1 MMIAGGSVGGQAL
14 GSTMP
19 GDMTVGD
26 PWPGAPINVLV
37 NNVSWRQFVQPN
49 SLRITDTL
57 GQQVTARLVIVNPAT
72 SPTVGDQVK
81 AVFYSETIFSGT
93 ILRIR
98 ERVNNTGTAR
108 YYECDC
114 ADHTHILNRR
124 KITRNFT
131 DRDLVGIVDAL
142 LDNELSGEG
151 LTLGTLDRKVTIPLL
166 DAAGAPALDLLREA
180 AAATGQAFYVG
191 FDKTLNFVSTSNPSL
206 PVDLV
211 VGNVEEATLVR
222 DLDSYRNKQVVR
234 VKGTPLSAAASDA
247 LEVTESRQNDDQ
259 IAARAA
265 IEGGTGLHEAV
276 ENITHPTS
284 NAQADLQLLG
294 IAYARLR
301 LSTSGTPRSIL
312 KARMRGYGFRAGQ
325 VGTVTLAPLGI
336 TGEWLIQRVT
346 ITEQDGRKLVHEL
359 ELVQS
364 SLQWRAYLSWLSIVR
379 TGKVTVLP
387 PTAITNNLVTFDT
400 PGSTTWTVP
409 AGVTQI
415 EITCRGGSGGGGG
428 NWRYSV
434 FVGRSLVCSGIAYG
448 GIGGNSGLAVTT
460 LDVVEGQE
468 LSLTIGAAGVAG
480 NNGSSSVQ
488 CGSATATSGTDGT
501 MSQVSLNGVVVCQG
515 NAGTGGT
522 CATGND
528 LNGVAGSN
536 GSDGSGIGDAVTV
549 GGGGEGGA
557 QNEAGAD
564 GSIEIR
570 Y

>member
-26 PWPGAPINVLV
+26 PWPGAPINVFV
-37 NNVSWRQFVQPN
+37 NDVSWRAFVQPN
-49 SLRITDTL
+49 SLRINDTL
-57 GQQVTARLVIVNPAT
+57 GQQVTARLVIVNPTTA
-72 SPTVGDQVK
+72 PTVGDQVK

-98 ERVNNTGTAR
+98 ERINNTQTAR
-108 YYECDC
+108 YYDCDC

-166 DAAGAPALDLLREA
+166 DAAGASALDLLREA

-211 VGNVEEATLVR
+211 VGNVEEAELVR
-222 DLDSYRNKQVVR
+222 DLDSYRNKQYVI
-234 VKGTPLSAAASDA
+234 VKGKPLSAAASDA

-259 IAARAA
+259 INARAA
-265 IEGGTGLHEAV
+265 IEGGSGIYESV

-301 LSTSGTPRSIL
+301 LSTSGTPRSVL

-325 VGTVTLAPLGI
+325 VGTVTIPHLGVS
-336 TGEWLIQRVT
+336 GEWLIQRVT
-346 ITEQDGRKLVHEL
+346 VTEQDGRKLVHEL

-364 SLQWRAYLSWLSIVR
+364 SLQWRAYLSWLNIVR
-379 TGKVTVLP
+379 SGKVTVLP
-387 PTAITNNLVTFDT
+387 PTASTNNSVTYNT
-400 PGSTTWTVP
+400 PGSYQWIVP
-409 AGVTQI
+409 AGVTQA
-415 EITCRGGSGGGGG
+415 EFACTGASGGGGNG
-428 NWRYSV
+428 
-434 FVGRSLVCSGIAYG
+434 FCTTGGPIYG
-448 GIGGNSGLAVTT
+448 GGNAGTSGLAVTIVEVT
-460 LDVVEGQE
+460 EGQE
-468 LSLTIGAAGVAG
+468 FDIVVGAAGVAIA
-480 NNGSSSVQ
+480 VPPYH
-488 CGSATATSGTDGT
+488 GTDGEH
-501 MSQVSLNGVVVCQG
+501 SSVSLGGVILCQG
-515 NAGTGGT
+515 NGSTGGRSVQT
-522 CATGND
+522 SPCAEGA
-528 LNGVAGSN
+528 NGG
-536 GSDGSGIGDAVTV
+536 DGSGIGDAVTV
-549 GGGGEGGA
+549 GGGKTGGLGTEYPNAA
-557 QNEAGAD
+557 QNGQD
-564 GSIEIR
+564 GLVVVR
-570 Y
+570 W